1 MYNVGIIVL
10 FGLIC
15 YFSYRQDDMLDA
27 LKKLSS
33 EDKSKALSS
42 KDHSFTTD
50 MERLFRD
57 KEIYLNPKL
66 TIGDLARELG
76 TNRTYASNFLND
88 QMHTHFYE
96 YVNSWR
102 VEKAKILLSSTS
114 LPLETVAEKSG
125 FNSISS
131 FRRYFTD
138 TCGITPSS
146 YRKLHKEPK

>member
-57 KEIYLNPKL
+57 KEIYLNPQTYYRRFGK
-66 TIGDLARELG
+66 G
-76 TNRTYASNFLND
+76 TGHQPHVRIQFS
-88 QMHTHFYE
+88 Q
-96 YVNSWR
+96 
-102 VEKAKILLSSTS
+102 
-114 LPLETVAEKSG
+114 
-125 FNSISS
+125 
-131 FRRYFTD
+131 
-138 TCGITPSS
+138 
-146 YRKLHKEPK
+146 